1 MKNYKVS
8 LTRVY
13 QVNIEAENEEKAK
26 RLAEFFIG
34 DPKDESIPKERDNQ
48 NFSIGEI
55 EMMYNEAMEAE
66 EIG

>member
-1 MKNYKVS
+1 MNNYKVS

-13 QVNIEAENEEKAK
+13 HINIEAENEEKAK